1 MSEPESE
8 ILVIGVDPGRSKC
21 GLAVVGSR
29 SGALARAVVA
39 VSTLADTVRALVGAF
54 APSVIV
60 VGGGTGAKSA
70 KCALETMSLGIP
82 IETVDEKFTSLDAKA
97 RFFKENPPRGL
108 RRLIPVSLQ
117 TPRVPYDDYVA
128 VLLAERYIAAR
139 QNTE

>member
-1 MSEPESE
+1 MSESESE
-8 ILVIGVDPGRSKC
+8 MLVLGVDPGRSKC

-29 SGALARAVVA
+29 SGTLARAVVA
-39 VSTLADTVRALVGAF
+39 RPKLAETVRALAGVL

-60 VGGGTGAKSA
+60 VGGGTGGRDAMTVLQ
-70 KCALETMSLGIP
+70 ALPDGIP
-82 IETVDEKFTSLDAKA
+82 VETVDEKFSSLDAKA

-117 TPRVPYDDYVA
+117 SPRVPYDDYAA

-139 QNTE
+139 TKNG